1 MKIGQLAKQ
10 TECPIET
17 IRYWEKEGLIPSPYR
32 SEGNYRIYNEQH
44 RNRILFI
51 RNCRSLDMS
60 LNEIRTL
67 LELKDHPSES
77 CQDINELVD
86 SHIEH
91 VVKRIQALTS
101 LEQDL
106 RNLRQR
112 CNSESDI
119 EHCGILEGLSSDKPH
134 TDTESDTHINGLHGH

>member
-1 MKIGQLAKQ
+1 MRIGLLAKH

-17 IRYWEKEGLIPSPYR
+17 IRYWEKEGLIPPPHR

-44 RNRILFI
+44 LNRILFI

-67 LELKDHPSES
+67 LSLKDQPTES
-77 CQDINELVD
+77 CHDINDLVD

-91 VVKRIQALTS
+91 VVKRIHALQS

-106 RNLRQR
+106 RSLRQR
-112 CNSESDI
+112 CNTESDI
-119 EHCGILEGLSSDKPH
+119 EHCGILEGLSSEKPH
-134 TDTESDTHINGLHGH
+134 TDPDTDSHISGLHGH